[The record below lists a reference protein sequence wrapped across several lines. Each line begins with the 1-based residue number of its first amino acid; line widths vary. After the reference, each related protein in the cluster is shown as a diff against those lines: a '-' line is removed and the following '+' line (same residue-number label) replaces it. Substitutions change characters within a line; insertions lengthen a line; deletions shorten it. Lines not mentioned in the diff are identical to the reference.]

1 MGLAITEI
9 LTPETIS
16 IEDLKNKTLAVDTYN
31 LLYQFLS
38 SIRQADG
45 SLLMDSKGRVTS
57 HLSGL
62 FHRITRLMGYGM
74 KFIFCFD
81 GEVPELKNRERERRK
96 EIKIEAQKKY
106 EAAAKKEDLD
116 EMKKFAARTSRL
128 TPEMIEDAKE
138 LIKALGQCIVQAPSE
153 GEAQASYIVKKG
165 DADYV
170 LSQDADCFMFGAP
183 RMVKNLT
190 ISGKR
195 KKPGAYAYDE
205 VMPEVIVLRDVLK
218 ELEINQEQLIV
229 LGILVGTDY
238 NVGGIK
244 GIGPKKA
251 LVLIKKHKHNYDELF
266 KEAKWDKNFDYSW
279 KEVFDL
285 IKNMKVADNYELKW
299 KSVDKDKIF
308 KVLVEEHD
316 FSRERVENALVKLGE
331 SKAKSQKGLGD
342 FF

>member
-9 LTPETIS
+9 LTPETII

-62 FHRITRLMGYGM
+62 FHRIIRLMGYGM

-106 EAAAKKEDLD
+106 EAAAKKEDL
-116 EMKKFAARTSRL
+116 EGMKKFAARTSRL

-138 LIKALGQCIVQAPSE
+138 LIKALGQCIVQSPSE

-218 ELEINQEQLIV
+218 ELEINQEQLII

-251 LVLIKKHKHNYDELF
+251 LALIKKHKHSYDELL
-266 KEAKWDKNFDYSW
+266 KEAKWDENFDYSW

-285 IKNMKVADNYELKW
+285 IKNMKVADDYKLKW
-299 KSVDKDKIF
+299 EPVNKEKIIS
-308 KVLVEEHD
+308 VLVEEHD
-316 FSRERVENALVKLGE
+316 FSRERVENALAKLGE
-331 SKAKSQKGLGD
+331 STDKQQKSLSD
-342 FF
+342 F

>member
-9 LTPETIS
+9 LTPKEIK

-45 SLLMDSKGRVTS
+45 SLLQDSKGRVTS

-62 FHRITRLMGYGM
+62 FHRITRLMSYGM

-81 GEVPELKNRERERRK
+81 GEVPELKHRERERRK
-96 EIKIEAQKKY
+96 DIKIEAQKKY
-106 EAAAKKEDLD
+106 EEAAKKEDLE

-128 TPEMIEDAKE
+128 TSEMIENAKE

-153 GEAQASYIVKKG
+153 GEAQASHIVEKG

-170 LSQDADCFMFGAP
+170 LSQDADCFMFKAP
-183 RMVKNLT
+183 KLVKNLT

-195 KKPGAYAYDE
+195 KRPGAYAYDE
-205 VMPEVIVLRDVLK
+205 VMPEVIELK
-218 ELEINQEQLIV
+218 EVLAELDISQEQLII
-229 LGILVGTDY
+229 LSILVGTDY

-251 LVLIKKHKHNYDELF
+251 LALIKKHGKDYNAIFE
-266 KEAKWDKNFDYSW
+266 EAKWDEHFDYSW
-279 KEVFDL
+279 QEVFDV
-285 IKNMKVADNYELKW
+285 IKNMKVSDEYELKW
-299 KSVDKDKIF
+299 KPIEKEKLTELLVD
-308 KVLVEEHD
+308 EHD
-316 FSRERVENALVKLGE
+316 FSKERVENALTKLEE
-331 SKAKSQKGLGD
+331 SNDRKQKGLGD